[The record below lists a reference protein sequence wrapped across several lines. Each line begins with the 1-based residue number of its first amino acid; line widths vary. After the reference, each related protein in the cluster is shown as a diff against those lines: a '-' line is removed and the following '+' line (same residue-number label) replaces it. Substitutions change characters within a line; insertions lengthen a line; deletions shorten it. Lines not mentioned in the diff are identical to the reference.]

1 MFESNFI
8 DKIIVKEDTL
18 LDMAQHMTDNSKIAL
33 VHQLPFTS
41 DREGFAA
48 TFEKVILSCVMQ
60 IFRVLRKNCVFFR
73 YFLVQCN
80 HVFT

>member
-1 MFESNFI
+1 MSTQLKGNFSCLAFFLI
-8 DKIIVKEDTL
+8 KVKEDTL

-48 TFEKVILSCVMQ
+48 TFEKV
-60 IFRVLRKNCVFFR
+60 CVFI
-73 YFLVQCN
+73 LVS
-80 HVFT
+80 F